1 MHLDRKTVVFG
12 AAALTALALGF
23 GLFARSDPTAK
34 ARHFVTAT
42 AARGN
47 IEQVVAATGAVRPRV
62 TVKLGSQ
69 VSGQVA
75 ELRADFN
82 DEVKKGRIVAVI
94 DPRTFA
100 ARVEQATADLKLAE
114 AGLTA
119 AEAAIA
125 RAEAGLAQAERDYAR
140 NRKLA
145 AGGNLSAS
153 ALDAVATTLAV
164 ARADLAA
171 AKAQKVTAQATIE
184 LRRAA
189 LAQARIDL
197 ERTKIRSPID
207 GVIVDRVVDVGQTV
221 AASLSAPVLFE
232 IAGDLRSI
240 QIEASVDE
248 ADIGNVRPGNPV
260 RFGVDAYPERRFHG
274 TVRQVRLAPVELQN
288 VVTYTVII
296 SAQNPDRSLLPG
308 MTANLEIITGAAD
321 DALRIPNA
329 ALRFRPRAPV
339 TAAGTAPRSR
349 PRGGNGMIVGLADEL
364 ELSAAQKQRLSAAV
378 DEMRRAFRRRPQ
390 GDGTAASSAVANDP
404 SAMRARFRARLDRLL
419 ADILTPEQMARYRSL
434 AEKRAPGRPGRVYVL
449 NDGGNIEL
457 RRVAL
462 GISDNRFTEV
472 RRGLTEGEAVV
483 VREERAGTR

>member
-1 MHLDRKTVVFG
+1 MHLERRTVLFG
-12 AAALTALALGF
+12 AAALTAVALGF
-23 GLFARSDPTAK
+23 GLFARSGPNAEEHRFITVA
-34 ARHFVTAT
+34 VE
-42 AARGN
+42 RGN

-82 DEVKKGRIVAVI
+82 DEVEAGQIVAVI
-94 DPRTFA
+94 DPRTFT

-114 AGLTA
+114 AGLKA

-125 RAEAGLAQAERDYAR
+125 RAEASLAQAERDYAR
-140 NRKLA
+140 NKKLA

-153 ALDAVATTLAV
+153 ALDTVATTLAV

-184 LRRAA
+184 QRRAA

-207 GVIVDRVVDVGQTV
+207 GVVIDRVVDVGQTV

-248 ADIGNVRPGNPV
+248 ADIGNLRPGNPV

-274 TVRQVRLAPVELQN
+274 TVKQVRLAPVELQN

-296 SAQNPDRSLLPG
+296 SAQNPDRNLLPG
-308 MTANLEIITGAAD
+308 MTANLEIVTGAAD
-321 DALRIPNA
+321 DVLRIPNA
-329 ALRFRPRAPV
+329 ALRFRPRMPI
-339 TAAGTAPRSR
+339 AAAEPAAHAR
-349 PRGGNGMIVGLADEL
+349 PRGGSGMIAGLADAL
-364 ELSAAQKQRLSAAV
+364 ELSTAQKQRLSAAM
-378 DEMRRAFRRRPQ
+378 DEIRSGFRRGMQ
-390 GDGTAASSAVANDP
+390 GGGGPTSAAAGDP
-404 SAMRARFRARLDRLL
+404 AAMRARFQARLERAL
-419 ADILTPEQMARYRSL
+419 AGILTPEQMARYRRL
-434 AEKRAPGRPGRVYVL
+434 AETRARTRPGRVYVR
-449 NDGGNIEL
+449 NENGSIEL
-457 RRVAL
+457 RRLAL

-472 RRGLTEGEAVV
+472 RRGLSEGEAVV
-483 VREERAGTR
+483 VREESEGAR